1 MVSFPF
7 IFYYWCRMM
16 IPPNFSCF
24 TFHVIHSYSWHLKHH
39 VNPNCRHNPKLSVR
53 DYLEDRHGDPVEGL
67 VAASGRVSVDAPF
80 LRLSVMEDSET
91 WENRKPTP
99 RLRRD
104 SGYEC
109 MWSLTVCSYVLIVPL
124 VSWWS
129 LGVRKALL
137 LGSYAGL
144 ISTIEMG

>member
-1 MVSFPF
+1 M
-7 IFYYWCRMM
+7 
-16 IPPNFSCF
+16 
-24 TFHVIHSYSWHLKHH
+24 FHVSCYPQLQLTYLKHH

-80 LRLSVMEDSET
+80 LRLSVMEDSEI

-144 ISTIEMG
+144 ISTIEMECI